1 MMERIRRFAFNAGIF
16 GTIQAIVVS
25 IAVVYLFAYAVHSG
39 DTTIIIPGMCV
50 ALIVPF
56 CFRHYL
62 VEHVALTRRWMNI
75 FAIAAIAALVL
86 FRQQYGVEDFWLRF
100 PATTLAATY
109 ISSYFW
115 LLSDPL
121 IVRGS

>member
-1 MMERIRRFAFNAGIF
+1 MERIRRFAFNAGVF
-16 GTIQAIVVS
+16 GTIRVVVVS
-25 IAVVYLFAYAVHSG
+25 VAVVGLFACAVHWG
-39 DTTIIIPGMCV
+39 ATLIIIPGMCI

-56 CFRHYL
+56 CIRHYL
-62 VEHVALTRRWMNI
+62 VEHVNLTRRAMNI
-75 FAIAAIAALVL
+75 FAIAAIAALTL

-100 PATTLAATY
+100 PTTILAATY
-109 ISSYFW
+109 VGCYFW